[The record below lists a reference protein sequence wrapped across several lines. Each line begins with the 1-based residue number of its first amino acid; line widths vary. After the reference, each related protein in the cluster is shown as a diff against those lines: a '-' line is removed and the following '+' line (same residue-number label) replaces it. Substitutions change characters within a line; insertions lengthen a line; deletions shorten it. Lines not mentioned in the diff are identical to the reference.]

1 MYIINC
7 ACSELF
13 KDEANCKNRLKTDYY
28 MDIDMITNRQI
39 VIQALELSN
48 RSRSDDTQIPLADTS
63 ILFGLNG
70 HLDSMALVAMLMDIE
85 DAFQEQGID
94 ISLSDEKAMSL
105 SRSPF
110 KDIPSMTQY
119 IHDVIAAQA

>member
-1 MYIINC
+1 MMCVLFVRTLSKLFKGVINC
-7 ACSELF
+7 KVRF
-13 KDEANCKNRLKTDYY
+13 KTDYY
-28 MDIDMITNRQI
+28 MDMLTNKQI

-48 RSRSDDTQIPLADTS
+48 QSRSNATQIPISDTS
-63 ILFGLNG
+63 ILFGQNG
-70 HLDSMALVAMLMDIE
+70 HLDSMALVALLMDIE

-119 IHDVIAAQA
+119 IHDVIAAQS

>member
-1 MYIINC
+1 
-7 ACSELF
+7 
-13 KDEANCKNRLKTDYY
+13 
-28 MDIDMITNRQI
+28 MDVISHKQI

-48 RSRSDDTQIPLADTS
+48 QSRSDDTQIPLLDTT
-63 ILFGLNG
+63 ILFGQNG
-70 HLDSMALVAMLMDIE
+70 HLDSMSLVALLMDIE

-110 KDIPSMTQY
+110 KDIPSITQY
-119 IHDVIAAQA
+119 VHDVIAAQT

>member
-1 MYIINC
+1 
-7 ACSELF
+7 
-13 KDEANCKNRLKTDYY
+13 
-28 MDIDMITNRQI
+28 MDVNTYKQI

-48 RSRSDDTQIPLADTS
+48 QSRSDDTQIPISDSS
-63 ILFGLNG
+63 ILFGPNG
-70 HLDSMALVAMLMDIE
+70 HLDSMALVALLMDIE
-85 DAFQEQGID
+85 DAFLEQGID

-110 KDIPSMTQY
+110 KDIPSITQY

>member
-1 MYIINC
+1 
-7 ACSELF
+7 
-13 KDEANCKNRLKTDYY
+13 
-28 MDIDMITNRQI
+28 MDVISHKQI

-48 RSRSDDTQIPLADTS
+48 QSRSDDTQIPLSDTS
-63 ILFGLNG
+63 ILFGQNG
-70 HLDSMALVAMLMDIE
+70 HLDSMALVALLMDIE

-110 KDIPSMTQY
+110 KDIPSITQY
-119 IHDVIAAQA
+119 VHDVVAAQT

>member
-1 MYIINC
+1 
-7 ACSELF
+7 
-13 KDEANCKNRLKTDYY
+13 
-28 MDIDMITNRQI
+28 MDVISHKQI

-48 RSRSDDTQIPLADTS
+48 QSRSDDTQIPLLDTT
-63 ILFGLNG
+63 ILFGQNG
-70 HLDSMALVAMLMDIE
+70 HLDSMALVALLMDIE

-110 KDIPSMTQY
+110 KDIPSITQY
-119 IHDVIAAQA
+119 VHDVVAAQA

>member
-1 MYIINC
+1 MDLPTIRHTVI
-7 ACSELF
+7 
-13 KDEANCKNRLKTDYY
+13 EALKL
-28 MDIDMITNRQI
+28 TNQ
-39 VIQALELSN
+39 
-48 RSRSDDTQIPLADTS
+48 SRSDDTQIPLSDTS
-63 ILFGLNG
+63 ILFGQNG
-70 HLDSMALVAMLMDIE
+70 HLDSMALVALLMDIE

-119 IHDVIAAQA
+119 IHDINTAQA

>member
-1 MYIINC
+1 
-7 ACSELF
+7 
-13 KDEANCKNRLKTDYY
+13 
-28 MDIDMITNRQI
+28 MDVSTNKQI

-48 RSRSDDTQIPLADTS
+48 QSRSDDSQIPISDTS
-63 ILFGLNG
+63 ILFGQNG
-70 HLDSMALVAMLMDIE
+70 HLDSMALVALLMDIE
-85 DAFQEQGID
+85 DAFQEQGIE

-110 KDIPSMTQY
+110 KDIPSITQY